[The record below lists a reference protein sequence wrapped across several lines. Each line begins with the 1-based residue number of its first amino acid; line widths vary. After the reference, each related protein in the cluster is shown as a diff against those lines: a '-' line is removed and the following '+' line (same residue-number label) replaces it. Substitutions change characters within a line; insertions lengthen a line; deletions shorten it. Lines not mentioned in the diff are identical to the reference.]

1 MQKLNEKVNLPEMNS
16 KNKWWEIA
24 LRKFEPTLPE
34 TLRKDLDFIFSIG
47 HHSEAAAKLNR

>member
-24 LRKFEPTLPE
+24 LRKFEPTLPLS
-34 TLRKDLDFIFSIG
+34 LRKDLDFIFS
-47 HHSEAAAKLNR
+47 LNH